1 MKHTS
6 GLILCS
12 VLGAALATSC
22 AVNKAAE
29 QPTGDVVASAVPAA
43 RHEASRTPSARI
55 SKFQRAPLNAD
66 ITRIDE
72 ERLQQVLKSQHEP
85 FVLFVSAEVCGNV
98 DRVWSQLPDYAGPWP
113 LYILHQDLG
122 APEHTS
128 EVTAFLEQAGTP
140 GTPALYLV
148 RDGKITDHSSL
159 DLERFV
165 ARNMQSSSKS
175 LTTEARAPTP
185 EARRKTI
192 LFPRGL
198 LSYKNLAGVNIAGLT
213 LFSKDLDGA
222 DLRNANFRDANLRDI
237 NFSHAD
243 LRGANLVEAA
253 SLEGIFWGDCT
264 CPDGTPSH
272 QVHYTCMNNLAPA
285 RVAGVTTDPD
295 PDPESEVYVRNN
307 QMVTDI
313 ERSRASSTYEP
324 PM

>member
-1 MKHTS
+1 
-6 GLILCS
+6 LI
-12 VLGAALATSC
+12 
-22 AVNKAAE
+22 
-29 QPTGDVVASAVPAA
+29 
-43 RHEASRTPSARI
+43 
-55 SKFQRAPLNAD
+55 
-66 ITRIDE
+66 
-72 ERLQQVLKSQHEP
+72 
-85 FVLFVSAEVCGNV
+85 
-98 DRVWSQLPDYAGPWP
+98 
-113 LYILHQDLG
+113 
-122 APEHTS
+122 
-128 EVTAFLEQAGTP
+128 
-140 GTPALYLV
+140 
-148 RDGKITDHSSL
+148 
-159 DLERFV
+159 
-165 ARNMQSSSKS
+165 
-175 LTTEARAPTP
+175 TEARAPTP

-285 RVAGVTTDPD
+285 RVAGITTDPD

-313 ERSRASSTYEP
+313 ERSRASTAYEP